1 MSAYSVLIECGYI
14 GAKLRSKPESKTSA
28 SATGYS
34 VKVDN
39 ISKIYRSGE
48 IEVRALENISF
59 ALNEGDFVAIVGPSG
74 SGKSTLMNILGT
86 IDRPS
91 HGEVYI
97 DGIATSKMDGDALAE
112 FRNKKLGFVF
122 QAFNLI
128 AGLDAEKNV
137 ELPLMVTKMTDEE
150 RREKADKLLIRLGI
164 GHRLKNN
171 PTQLSGGEQQRV
183 AIARALVNNPTLI
196 LADEPTGNLDTKSG
210 EEVIRLLKDIS
221 KSGKVTL
228 VMVTHNPDTT
238 RFCDKV
244 IYIKDGKMEKQ
255 VVL

>member
-1 MSAYSVLIECGYI
+1 M
-14 GAKLRSKPESKTSA
+14 GAKLRSKSESKTSVG
-28 SATGYS
+28 ATRYS

-59 ALNEGDFVAIVGPSG
+59 TLNEGDFVAIVGPSG

-97 DGIATSKMDGDALAE
+97 DGIATSKMGGDALAE

-137 ELPLMVTKMTDEE
+137 ELPLMVTKMSDEE
-150 RREKADKLLIRLGI
+150 RREKADRLLIRLGI